1 MYECVYIN
9 LPSCRHI
16 VDVKQNNSFYL
27 FFMTHLAAQYLIAMK
42 GFF

>member
-16 VDVKQNNSFYL
+16 VDVKNKTKILFFYL
-27 FFMTHLAAQYLIAMK
+27 
-42 GFF
+42 